1 MSMEKYKIGI
11 ALSGGGARGI
21 AHLGVLK
28 ALEEK
33 NLAPEVISGASA
45 GSIVGALYADGH
57 SPEEIFKFFQ
67 ASGFYKFVKFGLEP
81 RGILKLDGLVKVLK
95 DHLSVERIEDLKKPL
110 FIGCTEFNS
119 GKQRLF
125 SEGDL
130 SVLVMASCSIPI
142 LFKAVEYESKLLI
155 DGGVVSNLPIE
166 PLVDQCAVLI
176 GSHVNPIDEKDDLTG
191 WMNLVDR
198 VFSLATYNT
207 IRDYIPKCD
216 LFIEPKELAHY
227 GIFST
232 SQDRRMF
239 ELGYEEALKVLESN
253 GY

>member
-1 MSMEKYKIGI
+1 MNSEKYKIGI

-33 NLAPEVISGASA
+33 NLAPEVICGASA
-45 GSIVGALYADGH
+45 GSIAGALYADGH
-57 SPEEIFKFFQ
+57 SPDEIF
-67 ASGFYKFVKFGLEP
+67 
-81 RGILKLDGLVKVLK
+81 KLDGLAKLLK
-95 DHLSVERIEDLKKPL
+95 DYLSVERIEDLKKPF

-119 GKQRLF
+119 GKQRIF
-125 SEGDL
+125 SEGNL
-130 SVLVMASCSIPI
+130 STLVMASCSIPI
-142 LFKAVEYESKLLI
+142 LFKAVEYEGKYLI

-166 PLVDQCAVLI
+166 PLVGKCEMLI
-176 GSHVNPIDEKDDLTG
+176 GSHVNPIDEADDLTG

-207 IRDYIPKCD
+207 VRAHIPKLD
-216 LFIEPKELAHY
+216 LFIEPKGLAKF

-232 SQDRRMF
+232 SNDQAMF
-239 ELGYEEALKVLESN
+239 DLGYEEALKVIEES
-253 GY
+253 GH

>member
-1 MSMEKYKIGI
+1 MNSEKYKIGI

-45 GSIVGALYADGH
+45 GSIAGALYADGH
-57 SPEEIFKFFQ
+57 SPDEIFKFVQ
-67 ASGFYKFVKFGLEP
+67 AAGFYKFVKFGLEP
-81 RGILKLDGLVKVLK
+81 RGIFKLDGLAKLLK
-95 DHLSVERIEDLKKPL
+95 DYLSVERIEDLKKPF

-119 GKQRLF
+119 GKQRIF
-125 SEGDL
+125 SEGNL
-130 SVLVMASCSIPI
+130 STLVMASCSIPI
-142 LFKAVEYESKLLI
+142 LFKAVEYEGKYLI

-166 PLVDQCAVLI
+166 PLVGKCEMLI
-176 GSHVNPIDEKDDLTG
+176 GSHVNPIDEADDLTG

-207 IRDYIPKCD
+207 VRAHIPKLD
-216 LFIEPKELAHY
+216 LFIEPKGLAKF

-232 SQDRRMF
+232 SNDQAMF
-239 ELGYEEALKVLESN
+239 DLGYEEALKVIEES
-253 GY
+253 GH